1 MQNKHL
7 LKCKNLTKI
16 DVLKEVLI
24 VLQIKSK
31 HGYQLLELLM
41 QNPHGVSLSDL
52 RISLNLSR
60 RTIFYTL
67 SAINDALAKEG
78 LDGIINIRNLGYLLP
93 NDTLSSLEKLQS
105 ESLKFTNF
113 NELLDHGRF
122 SKQLNKDDRYILIK
136 WLLISR
142 PTTSINKCN
151 QFFDVSRNTT
161 INDLKIISD
170 KLPKDLRLINT
181 PAGKK
186 IIGPEVVKRRWVFT
200 NFMEIFNLVSDHLT
214 FKTDPKIEKQLK
226 LLEKITGNTLVD
238 DAFRSLTLYI
248 KWLLERITNYPN
260 FQLQNSAQ
268 TDTSLAL
275 TWANSFLSDENVSS
289 LGEAKFLAEI
299 INTQAFQHINWDN
312 PLIKQLQPIT
322 QKMIQ
327 RFNQV
332 SGTELPVSGS
342 KLSHDLLIHMVST
355 YYRAKYKIKYRNPSL
370 NQIKQNYRES
380 FEITRTAAQPFIDF
394 TEQPLS
400 DDELALI
407 TVYFSGAI
415 RKLNLPID
423 SEDGVMVICSSGI
436 GTSQLLITQL
446 RRRYPSVNFLGPFNS
461 FQYENAPITNVRLI
475 ISTVKLTSRIETA
488 RPLITMPVMPSDTD
502 WQRVEGWLVK
512 VGLISEQAITSHP
525 LITPDAIIDVISNYV
540 RIVDY
545 PGLEKALK
553 GYFNRLSPQPEKVL
567 PTVFD
572 NSFATYIEQEVEW
585 KNATWLAMN
594 PLINNSSIEP
604 SYVSKIIQLTEEHGD
619 YMAIGKGIFLAH
631 AAPNAGVNKLG
642 FSYTLFKHPFYI
654 GNSHKQIK
662 LIIGLAPIDQKKHLK
677 VLGALMHHIQN
688 DRWMNQLNHIHSQNE
703 LETALIHSH
712 LIN

>member
-1 MQNKHL
+1 M
-7 LKCKNLTKI
+7 
-16 DVLKEVLI
+16 
-24 VLQIKSK
+24 LQIKNK

-41 QNPHGVSLSDL
+41 QNPHGVSLSTL
-52 RISLNLSR
+52 RNTLNVSR

-67 SAINDALAKEG
+67 NAINDALAKEE

-93 NDTLSSLEKLQS
+93 NDTLIALKKLQS
-105 ESLKFTNF
+105 ASLKFTTF
-113 NELLDHGRF
+113 NELLLHGRF
-122 SKQLNKDDRYILIK
+122 SKQLSKNDRYTLIK

-142 PTTSINKCN
+142 PATSINKCN
-151 QFFDVSRNTT
+151 QFFNVSRNTT
-161 INDLKIISD
+161 INDLKIVSET
-170 KLPKDLRLINT
+170 LPHYLHLVNT
-181 PAGKK
+181 SIGKK

-200 NFMEIFNLVSDHLT
+200 NFMEIFNLIDAYLT
-214 FKTDPKIEKQLK
+214 FKTDLKIEKQLK

-238 DAFRSLTLYI
+238 DAFRSMTLYI
-248 KWLLERITNYPN
+248 KWLLERIINYPD
-260 FQLQNSAQ
+260 FQLQNS
-268 TDTSLAL
+268 TNGDTSLAF
-275 TWANSFLSDENVSS
+275 TWANSFLSDEKVTSRS
-289 LGEAKFLAEI
+289 EATFLAEI
-299 INTQAFQHINWDN
+299 INTQAFQHINWNN
-312 PLIKQLQPIT
+312 PLIKQLKPIT

-332 SGTELPVSGS
+332 SGTELPIGDS

-355 YYRAKYKIKYRNPSL
+355 YYRAKYDIKYHNPLL
-370 NQIKQNYRES
+370 NQIKKNYRES
-380 FEITRTAAQPFIDF
+380 FEITRTAVQPFIDF
-394 TEQPLS
+394 TQRPLS

-415 RKLNLPID
+415 RNLNLPID
-423 SEDGVMVICSSGI
+423 SDDGVMVICSSGI

-461 FQYENAPITNVRLI
+461 FQYENASINNVRLI
-475 ISTVKLTSRIETA
+475 ISTVKLTNRIETA
-488 RPLITMPVMPSDTD
+488 RPLITMPVMPTRTD
-502 WQRVEGWLVK
+502 WQRVDGWLVK
-512 VGLISEQAITSHP
+512 VGLISEQAISSHP
-525 LITPDAIIDVISNYV
+525 SITVDAVIDVISNYV

-553 GYFNRLSPQPEKVL
+553 GYFYQMSPQSEKIT
-567 PTVFD
+567 PTIFD

-642 FSYTLFKHPFYI
+642 FTYTLFRHPFYI

-688 DRWMNQLNHIHSQNE
+688 DSWMNQLNHIHSQAE